1 MRWFSKK
8 DSWLNFDKDRHLIST
23 GETPKHF
30 QGQCV
35 HLPLLFPNSGGWY
48 SNDPYLNPS
57 LPQTPTIPVVDSWQF
72 FESPREG
79 WKIFKNKSK
88 SCLLPSLWMLCF
100 STIIWKGS
108 WRICFR
114 NIAWPKCGGALF
126 LRFVFFWLF
135 FHVYL
140 AALILS
146 IQWCFRILQKHGSM
160 TPNIFVFPCV
170 SVHVKIMS
178 LLLLLV
184 ADGSCKSRSIYT
196 TTIITLKSFRRALT
210 APPAINLL
218 SSRSICRNDFASK
231 FAYDS
236 RTSICFSSS
245 LWFQTNVYPRLTA
258 NIFMERWLTTCH
270 VSSNGSLPR
279 KKQNVKLR
287 NPISFLQKQL
297 PFFATCRRA

>member
-1 MRWFSKK
+1 MAILWVTKRGVEDFQKQIQK
-8 DSWLNFDKDRHLIST
+8 LFAAIPFD
-23 GETPKHF
+23 
-30 QGQCV
+30 
-35 HLPLLFPNSGGWY
+35 
-48 SNDPYLNPS
+48 
-57 LPQTPTIPVVDSWQF
+57 
-72 FESPREG
+72 
-79 WKIFKNKSK
+79 
-88 SCLLPSLWMLCF
+88 
-100 STIIWKGS
+100 
-108 WRICFR
+108 
-114 NIAWPKCGGALF
+114 ALF
-126 LRFVFFWLF
+126 FNHHFGRVLEGFVSAILLGQNVVGHYFSVSFSFRLF

-160 TPNIFVFPCV
+160 TPNMVVFPCV

-184 ADGSCKSRSIYT
+184 ADGSCKSRSLY

-236 RTSICFSSS
+236 RTSICFSSPVISPS
-245 LWFQTNVYPRLTA
+245 LWFQTNVYPGWTA

-279 KKQNVKLR
+279 EGAKCEA
-287 NPISFLQKQL
+287 QKPNKFPPKTAPLFWDMQTCLGPKRSKRSTSEIL
-297 PFFATCRRA
+297 PCQHNWNRMH

>member
-1 MRWFSKK
+1 M
-8 DSWLNFDKDRHLIST
+8 I
-23 GETPKHF
+23 F
-30 QGQCV
+30 Q
-35 HLPLLFPNSGGWY
+35 W
-48 SNDPYLNPS
+48 S
-57 LPQTPTIPVVDSWQF
+57 LPQSIPTSNSNNSLSLTHGNSLSHQERGGRF
-72 FESPREG
+72 
-79 WKIFKNKSK
+79 SK
-88 SCLLPSLWMLCF
+88 TNPKVACCHPFRCFVFQPSF
-100 STIIWKGS
+100 WKGS

-126 LRFVFFWLF
+126 LRFVFFWPF

-146 IQWCFRILQKHGSM
+146 IQWCFGM
-160 TPNIFVFPCV
+160 TPNTVVFPCV

-184 ADGSCKSRSIYT
+184 ADGSCKSRSLY

-236 RTSICFSSS
+236 RTSTCFSSPVISPS

-279 KKQNVKLR
+279 KKQNVTLR

-297 PFFATCRRA
+297 PFFETCRRGLGPKRSKRSTSEILPCQHNWNRMH